1 MNEEHIA
8 KKDNLKE
15 DETIEVSLPSEDK
28 IEEATSSDEAKKGV
42 NSSDKDEEATPPG
55 DAEEMASS
63 EGEGVVD
70 EASEVSEKPE
80 EDLQD
85 DPTKGMKWFI
95 VNAQSQYENFAK
107 KSLEERIKKL
117 KMEKHFGQ
125 VLVPSE
131 IRDQVVKGKKRQVT
145 KKHFPGYII
154 IQMHFNDE
162 SWHMVH
168 NTPKITGF
176 VGDKTNPPSLSDE
189 EVIRLTGQLKDG
201 FSKSVRSVGFEKGES
216 VRVTDGPFSNFNGV
230 VEEVNPDKGKVKV
243 LVSIF
248 GRSTPVELDFTQ
260 IERNE

>member
-8 KKDNLKE
+8 KQENLKE
-15 DETIEVSLPSEDK
+15 DETEETTSPNQDETEKITSSEELDKKSSDSEEVLSDGEAVEDK
-28 IEEATSSDEAKKGV
+28 ES
-42 NSSDKDEEATPPG
+42 
-55 DAEEMASS
+55 AESVDSGES
-63 EGEGVVD
+63 E
-70 EASEVSEKPE
+70 ST
-80 EDLQD
+80 QD
-85 DPTKGMKWFI
+85 DHTKGMNWFI

-107 KSLEERIKKL
+107 KALEERIKKL
-117 KMEKHFGQ
+117 KVEEHFGQ
-125 VLVPSE
+125 ILVPSE
-131 IRDQVVKGKKRQVT
+131 VHNQVVKGKKRQVT

-154 IQMHFNDE
+154 IQMHFNE
-162 SWHMVH
+162 KAWHVVH

-189 EVIRLTGQLKDG
+189 EVVRLTGQLKDG
-201 FSKSVRSVGFEKGES
+201 FSKSVRSVGYEKGES

-260 IERNE
+260 VEKNE